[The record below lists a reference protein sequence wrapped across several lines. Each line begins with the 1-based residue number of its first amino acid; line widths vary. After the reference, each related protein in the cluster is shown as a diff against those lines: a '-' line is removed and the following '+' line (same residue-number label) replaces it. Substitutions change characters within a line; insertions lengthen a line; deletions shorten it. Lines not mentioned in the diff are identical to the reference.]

1 MVLGM
6 RWSAAGS
13 STRSDLR
20 QRAPA
25 TAPLVGSRAG
35 LVIAAGIVSG
45 LIEVIKNALPW
56 LGERVSGAAMAFVIT
71 AILYALDGAATGV
84 STLDAGLGIFM
95 AWLACLTA
103 AMGIK
108 GGSSHVARVMGG

>member
-1 MVLGM
+1 MGTVTFASL
-6 RWSAAGS
+6 
-13 STRSDLR
+13 LE
-20 QRAPA
+20 P
-25 TAPLVGSRAG
+25 AG

-45 LIEVIKNALPW
+45 LIEVIKSALPW

-71 AILYALDGAATGV
+71 AILYVLAGAATGV
-84 STLDAGLGIFM
+84 ATLDAGLGIFM